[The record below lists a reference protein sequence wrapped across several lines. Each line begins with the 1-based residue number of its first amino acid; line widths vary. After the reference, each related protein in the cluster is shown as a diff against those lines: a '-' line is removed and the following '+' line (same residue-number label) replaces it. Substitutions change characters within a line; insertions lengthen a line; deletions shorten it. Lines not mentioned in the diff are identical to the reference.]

1 MKDYLH
7 NDEKE
12 NLKIIREA
20 SSHLLKLI
28 NEMLD
33 LSRIENG
40 KLSLVSDNIVLTELL
55 SEIVGVGERLA
66 LSQKIKFE
74 YDFVNIKQNYIKTD
88 SKRLKQILF
97 NIISNAIKYN
107 KPNGNV
113 LFRVIGEDNMT
124 HDEAKINF
132 IVEDS
137 GIGMTNEFLNNI
149 FEPFNR
155 ESEEREGTG
164 IGLTITKSL
173 VDLLGGEIK
182 ISSKINEGT
191 KVILSFSFKI
201 NNETIESKK
210 IQIDKNTNLLGK
222 KILLVE
228 DNLINMEIATQII
241 PKTGASVDSAYDGDE
256 AIELFNTNSYDLI
269 FMDIQ
274 MPKKNGYEATKII
287 RQKNQIVPIIGM
299 SANAFCDDILKGKAC
314 GMTNYLSKPV
324 EAKKIVEAIIK
335 YT

>member
-1 MKDYLH
+1 MD
-7 NDEKE
+7 
-12 NLKIIREA
+12 NL
-20 SSHLLKLI
+20 S
-28 NEMLD
+28 
-33 LSRIENG
+33 
-40 KLSLVSDNIVLTELL
+40 T
-55 SEIVGVGERLA
+55 
-66 LSQKIKFE
+66 
-74 YDFVNIKQNYIKTD
+74 DFV
-88 SKRLKQILF
+88 
-97 NIISNAIKYN
+97 
-107 KPNGNV
+107 
-113 LFRVIGEDNMT
+113 
-124 HDEAKINF
+124 HC
-132 IVEDS
+132 
-137 GIGMTNEFLNNI
+137 GIGMTSEFLNNI

-182 ISSKINEGT
+182 ISSETNEGT

-201 NNETIESKK
+201 NKEIIESKK
-210 IQIDKNTNLLGK
+210 NQIDNNTNLLGK

-241 PKTGASVDSAYDGDE
+241 TKTGASVDSAYDGDE
-256 AIELFNTNSYDLI
+256 ALELFNTNSYDLI

-274 MPKKNGYEATKII
+274 MPKKNGYETTKII
-287 RQKNQIVPIIGM
+287 RQKNQTVPIIGM

>member
-1 MKDYLH
+1 
-7 NDEKE
+7 
-12 NLKIIREA
+12 
-20 SSHLLKLI
+20 
-28 NEMLD
+28 
-33 LSRIENG
+33 
-40 KLSLVSDNIVLTELL
+40 
-55 SEIVGVGERLA
+55 
-66 LSQKIKFE
+66 
-74 YDFVNIKQNYIKTD
+74 
-88 SKRLKQILF
+88 
-97 NIISNAIKYN
+97 
-107 KPNGNV
+107 
-113 LFRVIGEDNMT
+113 MT
-124 HDEAKINF
+124 
-132 IVEDS
+132 S
-137 GIGMTNEFLNNI
+137 EFLNNI

-182 ISSKINEGT
+182 ISSETNEGT

-201 NNETIESKK
+201 NKEIIESKK
-210 IQIDKNTNLLGK
+210 NQIDNNTNLLGK

-241 PKTGASVDSAYDGDE
+241 TKTGASVDSAYDGDE
-256 AIELFNTNSYDLI
+256 ALELFNTNSYDLI

-274 MPKKNGYEATKII
+274 MPKKNGYETTKII
-287 RQKNQIVPIIGM
+287 RQKNQTVPIIGM